1 MNLPVCDLHC
11 DTALEL
17 ISPQKL
23 QRFCRLARNEGHVDL
38 ERGGCL
44 AAYAQFFAVFT
55 TPDMDPNGV
64 YGPEEIFS
72 AVLHNLLAEIEENE
86 KFKLAG
92 TPADAGE
99 ESHRGGKIAAFY
111 PWRGPAGIG
120 FDPGRLEELAA
131 RGFRMTTLT
140 WNEQNPLAG
149 SPQNRR
155 RPDGPGAG
163 PLWRRRSAMAW
174 RWM

>member
-86 KFKLAG
+86 RIQLAG
-92 TPADAGE
+92 TPADAG
-99 ESHRGGKIAAFY
+99 RITQGGKDCGFFY
-111 PWRGPAGIG
+111 PWRGRPALGLI
-120 FDPGRLEELAA
+120 RAVWKSW
-131 RGFRMTTLT
+131 R
-140 WNEQNPLAG
+140 
-149 SPQNRR
+149 
-155 RPDGPGAG
+155 PGA
-163 PLWRRRSAMAW
+163 SV
-174 RWM
+174 

>member
-86 KFKLAG
+86 RIQLAG
-92 TPADAGE
+92 TPA
-99 ESHRGGKIAAFY
+99 ESHRGERLRLFY
-111 PWRGPAGIG
+111 PWRGRPALGLI
-120 FDPGRLEELAA
+120 RAVWKSW
-131 RGFRMTTLT
+131 R
-140 WNEQNPLAG
+140 
-149 SPQNRR
+149 
-155 RPDGPGAG
+155 PGA
-163 PLWRRRSAMAW
+163 SV
-174 RWM
+174 